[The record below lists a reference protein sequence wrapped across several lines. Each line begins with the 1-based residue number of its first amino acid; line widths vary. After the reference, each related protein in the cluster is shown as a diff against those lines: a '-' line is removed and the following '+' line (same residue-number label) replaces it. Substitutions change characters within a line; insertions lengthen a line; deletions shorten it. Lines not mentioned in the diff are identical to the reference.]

1 LDKHF
6 KKVFKFS
13 KKKQT
18 GQQTTKL
25 QYMGASD
32 DQSVGH
38 LSVPKGEFT
47 FGKFESPTHA
57 SAGGAAGAAPGH
69 QPWTIGANV
78 EMREDFGDNGQP
90 VKLKHKSLMKEIA
103 AIQSRHEKLESGEL
117 NAKLAE
123 KLHKKRQLRR
133 KIRHAAKRLASKI
146 AKGRA
151 PRSSRISIKHIVKAT
166 THQSARTVLSPLR
179 TRHFERLKPL
189 PKSTAMPQRLKP
201 RSTKQALHTGS
212 DSSASSSLALRNR
225 ALRMQLKDRRLELAR
240 MERRMSALH
249 KAVHMEQQRLKTLKR
264 RSILKNVDAVAKAI
278 GGVRLFHAQTES
290 CKLLLS
296 TQLNH

>member
-1 LDKHF
+1 
-6 KKVFKFS
+6 
-13 KKKQT
+13 
-18 GQQTTKL
+18 
-25 QYMGASD
+25 
-32 DQSVGH
+32 
-38 LSVPKGEFT
+38 
-47 FGKFESPTHA
+47 
-57 SAGGAAGAAPGH
+57 
-69 QPWTIGANV
+69 
-78 EMREDFGDNGQP
+78 MREDFGDNGQP

-278 GGVRLFHAQTES
+278 GGESRSKRKITDEKAVQQWLHERHVGEVHSRRHRAFFPKVDKRLFPTVPGVHVHHKGSQELKKSSTPAREVQLSRTEEAMFPTIDAS
-290 CKLLLS
+290 S
-296 TQLNH
+296 